1 MTFISPKEN
10 TVRSKKGDD
19 WNKDYP
25 DSSGN
30 LVEVQ
35 LYPQVIINDASQVEL
50 VYPYIMKRINNVL

>member
-1 MTFISPKEN
+1 M
-10 TVRSKKGDD
+10 RSKKGDD